1 MTHII
6 SVLVQNTFGVL
17 SRVANLFSARGFNI
31 ESLAVGET
39 QDHSISRMTI
49 VVEGDDRILEQI
61 TKQLNKLVDVIK
73 VVDFKDGDFVDR
85 ELVLV
90 KVSVTSHTRPEIMQV
105 VDIFRARII
114 NVNEKHFT
122 VEVTGAEGKIAA
134 FLDLMRPFGIKE
146 LARTGKVAMARV

>member
-1 MTHII
+1 MKHII
-6 SVLVQNTFGVL
+6 SVLVQNKFGVL

-31 ESLAVGET
+31 DSLSVGET

-61 TKQLNKLVDVIK
+61 TKQLNKLIDVIK
-73 VVDFKDGDFVDR
+73 VIDFQGGEFVDR

-90 KVSVTSHTRPEIMQV
+90 KVSVNSHSRPEIMQM
-105 VDIFRARII
+105 VDIFRARIV
-114 NVNEKHFT
+114 NVREKHFT
-122 VEVTGAEGKIAA
+122 VEVTGTEDKISA

-146 LARTGKVAMARV
+146 LARTGKVAIART